1 MKFRLSFETE
11 RRLRR
16 MAVPNLMNYI
26 VGGMALCYVL
36 MMAIPGLYGMLGL
49 SRAAIFRGQ
58 IWRLATFV
66 FLPSGGSVISM
77 LISLYFYWM
86 IGSTLER
93 QWGTFKFN
101 LFYFTGVLGA
111 ILSALITGRA
121 GNSYLN
127 LSMFL
132 VFASMFPDYQVLLFY
147 ILPIK
152 MKYLA
157 YLDWAIFA
165 FDLLTGSWPAKVA
178 IIASLINFFIFFGP
192 DILDRIRRRR
202 GNNVQRNFRN
212 YYRNR

>member
-1 MKFRLSFETE
+1 MKFRLSFATE

-36 MMAIPGLYGMLGL
+36 MTMIPGLYGWLGL
-49 SRAAIFRGQ
+49 YRAAIFRGQ

-66 FLPSGGSVISM
+66 FLPSGGSIISM

-86 IGSTLER
+86 IGSSLER

-101 LFYFTGVLGA
+101 LFYFTGVIGA
-111 ILSALITGRA
+111 ILAALITGRA
-121 GNSYLN
+121 SNSYLN

-132 VFASMFPDYQVLLFY
+132 VFASMFPDYQVLLFF

-157 YLDWAIFA
+157 LVNVVLYILMF
-165 FDLLTGSWPAKVA
+165 LTGSWSDRVTILLCLANVFLFVGGD
-178 IIASLINFFIFFGP
+178 LINTV
-192 DILDRIRRRR
+192 RREMGYWKTRYRFRR
-202 GNNVQRNFRN
+202 AMRR
-212 YYRNR
+212 